1 MRQGRFRKFSLS
13 VDSLMFSLAENDD
26 VLFEHVIG
34 FRVFGEIL
42 RLFVR

>member
-1 MRQGRFRKFSLS
+1 MRQGRFCKFSLS

-26 VLFEHVIG
+26 VLFEHVKG